1 MKFIITFTFFIAFHI
16 GAFSQSF
23 NSAHFID
30 SLLLQMTIEEK
41 AGQLSLFTNDWNDS
55 GDMIQD
61 QYVELIKDGKVGG
74 IFNAHGAA
82 YTRKLQE
89 MAVNESRLGIPLLFG
104 FDVIHG
110 HHTIFPVPLAESSSW
125 DLEAIERSAR
135 IAALEASAT
144 GLHWVF
150 APMCDISR
158 DPRWGRVM
166 EGAGEDPFLA
176 SAIAAARVKGFQ
188 GEGFVQPD
196 AVAACVKHFAA
207 YGAPQAGREYH
218 SVDMSELTLREF
230 YLPPYKAA
238 VDAGAFTVMSAFN
251 DLNGIPATANSFL
264 LQKILRDEWNFRGF
278 VVSDFTSVLELLN
291 HGTAENASQATLTAL
306 SSGTEMD
313 MQAFFY
319 LQNIPQL
326 VNKGFLEKSVL
337 DAAVRKVL
345 QLKYELGLFNDP
357 FRFCSV
363 EREQKMLMKD
373 EFLEASRDMA
383 RKSMVLLKNDASLLP
398 LSKRLR
404 KVALIGPLADSR
416 QDMLGGWY
424 AAGDGKKAVS
434 LLDGLKSK
442 LPDCEITFTKGCDIV
457 AQDEQDF
464 DTAIK
469 LASEAELVILAL
481 GEPAWMT
488 GEATS
493 RTSLDLP
500 GMQQELADKILSLGK
515 KVVVV
520 LFNGRP
526 LTINKLDQNASTILE
541 AWYPGTMAGSALAD
555 VLFGEYNPSGKLPMT
570 FPRSVGQIPVF
581 YNTKN
586 TGRPWDGA
594 TNTTSR
600 YIDSPNEPL
609 YCFGF
614 GLSYTSFIYGD
625 LSVDK
630 NQIIDNEL
638 VTATIELTNTGKF
651 AGEEI
656 VQLYIRDLV
665 SSVSPALKN
674 LKGFQ
679 KIMLQPGETKLVQF
693 KIGRDDLAFYNKD
706 LKRIAEPGEFEIMIG
721 TDSMKLKT
729 VRIRLL

>member
-1 MKFIITFTFFIAFHI
+1 MKFIITVTFFIAFHI
-16 GAFSQSF
+16 SAHSQSF
-23 NSAHFID
+23 DSAHFID

-41 AGQLSLFTNDWNDS
+41 AGQLSLFTNDWNYS

-61 QYVELIKDGKVGG
+61 QYVELIKEGKVGG

-188 GEGFVQPD
+188 GEGFVQPN

-238 VDAGAFTVMSAFN
+238 VDAGALTVMSAFN

-264 LQKILRDEWNFRGF
+264 LQDILRDEWNFKGF

-291 HGTAENASQATLTAL
+291 HGTAENAAQATLAAL

-326 VNKGFLEKSVL
+326 VNKGSLEVSVL

-363 EREQKMLMKD
+363 EREQKMLMND

-383 RKSMVLLKNDASLLP
+383 RKSMVLLKNDVSLLP
-398 LSKRLR
+398 LSKGL
-404 KVALIGPLADSR
+404 KKIALIGPLADSR

-424 AAGDGKKAVS
+424 AAGDGKKAES

-442 LPDCEITFTKGCDIV
+442 LPDCEITITKGCDIV
-457 AQDEQDF
+457 ALDEQNF
-464 DTAIK
+464 DKAIK

-500 GMQQELADKILSLGK
+500 GRQQELADKILSLGK

-526 LTINKLDQNASTILE
+526 LTINKLDQKASTILE
-541 AWYPGTMAGSALAD
+541 AWYPGTKAGSALAD
-555 VLFGEYNPSGKLPMT
+555 VLFGDYNPSGKLPMT

-581 YNTKN
+581 YNMKN
-586 TGRPWDGA
+586 TGRPWDGS

-609 YCFGF
+609 YCFGY
-614 GLSYTSFIYGD
+614 GLSYTSFTYGD
-625 LSVDK
+625 LNVDK
-630 NQIIDNEL
+630 NQITDNEL
-638 VTATIELTNTGKF
+638 VNVTIELTNTGKF

-674 LKGFQ
+674 LKGFR

-693 KIGRDDLAFYNKD
+693 KIGKNDLAFYNND
-706 LKRIAEPGEFEIMIG
+706 LKHIAEPGEFEIMVG